1 MSLASFASPT
11 QTSGGSS
18 GVRPSVRFP
27 PGKKHGRPHGKVT
40 PPSSS
45 FHPLPPKQS
54 KTTRLGS
61 TSQPSTGR
69 KSQRAPRIRSLRQ
82 PTRVRSNVQ
91 PATSEERHNDQI
103 EKSRC
108 PRCCFRAVVFQQ
120 RRRGAVGVARSGEC
134 CGRCSR

>member
-1 MSLASFASPT
+1 MPPASFASPT

-27 PGKKHGRPHGKVT
+27 PGKKRGRPHGKVT
-40 PPSSS
+40 PRSSS

-69 KSQRAPRIRSLRQ
+69 KSQRAPRIRRQ
-82 PTRVRSNVQ
+82 RQTIRMRSNVQ

-103 EKSRC
+103 KKSHC
-108 PRCCFRAVVFQQ
+108 PCCCIRAVVFQQ
-120 RRRGAVGVARSGEC
+120 RRRGAVGVARSGESH
-134 CGRCSR
+134 GRCSR